1 MSADLSRRCGPVVSG
16 PVQQRR
22 NPRRGE
28 ARELP
33 GPTGS
38 GAVYGNQVPGATVP
52 GCPAASWPP
61 PLQPRAGS
69 PALGRSSLACEK
81 LSGLLVCSEQG
92 NVVPWSL
99 RLGPAPSLNVSMF
112 LGK

>member
-33 GPTGS
+33 APTGS
-38 GAVYGNQVPGATVP
+38 GAAYGNRGARQPPGRRLCSQGLALRLTADP
-52 GCPAASWPP
+52 HWPV
-61 PLQPRAGS
+61 
-69 PALGRSSLACEK
+69 RSFR
-81 LSGLLVCSEQG
+81 GLLACSEQG
-92 NVVPWSL
+92 NVVPWPL
-99 RLGPAPSLNVSMF
+99 RLGPAPSLNVSMS